1 MIEAEKLHRE
11 FVRLGSYRHKLKNE
25 MLLILPEIYRSGIY
39 QKYAGSI
46 VEYAGKFGDIA
57 RTTVI
62 KRLRLE
68 ENLQGK
74 PFLKAAIREIG
85 VHKVAMLAKVVT
97 PETDQFFTDKISN
110 MSKGAVQTLSK
121 EVRAGESA
129 VLQCS
134 EQLELGVEN
143 GARLAAAQQ
152 PLCKAVARKAK
163 IELDEE
169 ATFLFMKLKGKLG
182 KNMSDKEF
190 LKMLLKERI
199 EIEFDQKLGKKA
211 ASKSVTGDTS
221 ADNQPANEPRYIKA
235 KRKRQAIAETNGKC
249 SYPNC
254 NNPYQVIHHIDRYS
268 ESKSHDSITPFCKI
282 HHEFAHNGLIANE
295 RDAKHQWRLNVGT
308 ILDLPNNGKNGNINP
323 CLSKADVLYRKYR
336 GKALKR

>member
-57 RTTVI
+57 KTTVI

-68 ENLQGK
+68 ENLHDK
-74 PFLKAAIREIG
+74 PCLKAAIREIG

-97 PETDQFFTDKISN
+97 PETDQFFADTISN

-121 EVRAGESA
+121 EVRAGEMG
-129 VLQCS
+129 VLLS
-134 EQLELGVEN
+134 GEQLEL
-143 GARLAAAQQ
+143 AAQ
-152 PLCKAVARKAK
+152 PFCKAVARRAK

-169 ATFLFMKLKGKLG
+169 ATFLFMKLKEKLG

-190 LKMLLKERI
+190 LKAMLKEKV
-199 EIEFDQKLGKKA
+199 EKEFAQKKVPVKMQEN
-211 ASKSVTGDTS
+211 VTGDTFANNS
-221 ADNQPANEPRYIKA
+221 PPNEPRHIKVA
-235 KRKRQAIAETNGKC
+235 RKRQVIAETNGKC

-268 ESKSHDSITPFCKI
+268 ESKSHDSIVPFCKI
-282 HHEFAHNGLIANE
+282 HHEFAHNGLISNE
-295 RDAKHQWRLNVGT
+295 KEPQEKWRLNVGT
-308 ILDLPNNGKNGNINP
+308 ILDSPNSGKNGNINP
-323 CLSKADVLYRKYR
+323 ILAKADLLYRKCR
-336 GKALKR
+336 SRALQH